1 MLCALIMAG
10 GRGERFWPM
19 STDKK
24 PKQFLKLLGEDSMIQ
39 LTVKRLEPIIPIDR
53 IFIVTASSYKELIK
67 EHIPNIPDRN
77 IIIEP
82 EGRNTSACIALS
94 TFVIQKY
101 YGNVNMVVLPSD
113 HLILNEDNFRR
124 DLEFGNEFLKN
135 KAEAVITIGISATRP
150 DTGYGYIEL
159 EDMSS
164 KKTISKVKSFKEKP
178 SYEKAKEYLVTGNYL
193 WNSGIF
199 LWSTD
204 RILELIKEFL
214 PQTYNVLREIPL
226 GEKGF
231 DYEVLKLKYKE
242 VDNISVDYGIME
254 KLKQIYVIKSSFIWD
269 DLGSW
274 NSLSRYK
281 DKDKDNNTIDGSVIV
296 LNSKDNIIQ
305 TNKKTYV
312 MGIKNLIIVETE
324 NEIMIVNKNDM
335 SRIKELKQ
343 YG

>member
-19 STDKK
+19 STEKK
-24 PKQFLKLLGEDSMIQ
+24 PKQFLRLLGEDSMIQ
-39 LTVKRLEPIIPIDR
+39 LTVKRLEPIIPIER
-53 IFIVTASSYKELIK
+53 VFIVTASSYKGLIK
-67 EHIPNIPDRN
+67 EHIPSIPDRN

-82 EGRNTSACIALS
+82 EGRNTAACIALS
-94 TFVIQKY
+94 TFVIKKY
-101 YGNVNMVVLPSD
+101 YGDVNTVVLPSD

-124 DLEFGNEFLKN
+124 DLEFGHEFLKN
-135 KAEAVITIGISATRP
+135 KKDAVITIGINATRP

-159 EDMSS
+159 EDTNN
-164 KKTISKVKSFKEKP
+164 KKTISSVKSFKEKP
-178 SYEKAKEYLVTGNYL
+178 SYEMAKDYLRTGNYL

-199 LWSTD
+199 LWSVD
-204 RILELIKEFL
+204 RILELIREFL
-214 PQTYNVLREIPL
+214 PKTYDSLVKIPL
-226 GEKGF
+226 SDKGF
-231 DYEVLKLKYKE
+231 DYNVLEEQYKK
-242 VDNISVDYGIME
+242 VDSISVDYGIME
-254 KLKQIYVIKSSFIWD
+254 KLNQIYVIKSSFGWD

-312 MGIKNLIIVETE
+312 MGIKNLIIVETD
-324 NEIMIVNKNDM
+324 NEIMIVNQKDM

>member
-19 STDKK
+19 STEKK
-24 PKQFLKLLGEDSMIQ
+24 PKQFLKLLGENSMIQ
-39 LTVKRLEPIIPIDR
+39 LTVKRLEPIIPIER
-53 IFIVTASSYKELIK
+53 IFIVTASSYKDLIK
-67 EHIPNIPDRN
+67 DHIPNIPDRN

-82 EGRNTSACIALS
+82 EGRNTAACIALS
-94 TFVIQKY
+94 SFVIKEY
-101 YGNVNMVVLPSD
+101 YGDANMVVLPSD

-135 KAEAVITIGISATRP
+135 NKEAVITIGIKATRP

-159 EDMSS
+159 ADENS
-164 KKTISKVKSFKEKP
+164 KATISKVKSFKEKP
-178 SYEKAKEYLVTGNYL
+178 SYELAEEYIKTGKYL

-204 RILELIKEFL
+204 RILELIREFL
-214 PQTYNVLREIPL
+214 PNTYTRLKEIPL
-226 GEKGF
+226 GKDGF
-231 DYEVLKLKYKE
+231 CYDILQREYKN
-242 VDNISVDYGIME
+242 VDSISVDYGIME
-254 KLKQIYVIKSSFIWD
+254 KLEQIHVIKSSFIWD

-281 DKDKDNNTIDGSVIV
+281 NKDKDNNTIDGSVIV

-312 MGIKNLIIVETE
+312 MGIENLIIVETD
-324 NEIMIVNKNDM
+324 NEIMIVNQSDV